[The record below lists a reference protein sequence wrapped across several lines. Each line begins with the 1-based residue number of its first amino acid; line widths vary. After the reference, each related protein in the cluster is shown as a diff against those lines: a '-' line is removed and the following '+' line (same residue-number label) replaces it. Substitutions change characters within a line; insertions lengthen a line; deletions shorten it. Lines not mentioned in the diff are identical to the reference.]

1 MVGKGPPRDP
11 APIFVAAQHEITT
24 DGLGERIAALP
35 GFAAVRAAAGRAGV
49 ETHLVGGA
57 VRDALLGRPTA
68 NLDLL
73 VDGDQG
79 ALVAAL
85 GGEAVVYDRFET
97 ATVLVD
103 GVPVDVARAR
113 TETYPYPGSLP
124 EVSPATLAED
134 LVRRDFTVNAMAV
147 PAADPGELI
156 DPHNGLEDLR
166 AGLLRVMHD
175 RSFSDDPTRALRAA
189 RYAARLD
196 LEPEPHT
203 LELLR
208 AADLDTVSRD
218 RVAAELGKL
227 AAEPAARRGFELLG
241 EWGLIE
247 LAPGAG
253 ELIERV
259 GELLAT
265 PPWSGEAARPAAL
278 LAAVRGPSAA
288 VHELASLEP
297 ASPSAAVTAARGHGA
312 IELVLARALGGEWL
326 DRYLADWRAVEL
338 EISGDDLMAAGV
350 PEGPAVGRG
359 LAAALRAKLDGEAP
373 TREDELRIALEAARS

>member
-1 MVGKGPPRDP
+1 
-11 APIFVAAQHEITT
+11 VAAQHEIDI
-24 DGLGERIAALP
+24 DGLGQRIAALP
-35 GFAAVRAAAGRAGV
+35 GFAAVRDAAERAGV
-49 ETHLVGGA
+49 QTHLVGGT

-97 ATVLVD
+97 ATVLV
-103 GVPVDVARAR
+103 GGFPVDVARAR
-113 TETYPYPGSLP
+113 TETYPAPGALP

-147 PAADPGELI
+147 PMAEPGELI

-175 RSFSDDPTRALRAA
+175 RSFGDDPTRALRAA
-189 RYAARLD
+189 RSAARLH
-196 LEPEPHT
+196 LEPAPHT
-203 LELLR
+203 LDLLR
-208 AADLDTVSRD
+208 ATDLETVSRD

-241 EWGLIE
+241 DWGLIE

-259 GELLAT
+259 GELLAD
-265 PPWSGEAARPAAL
+265 PPWSEEAARPAAL
-278 LAAVRGPSAA
+278 LAAARGPSAA
-288 VHELASLEP
+288 TRELAALEP
-297 ASPSAAVTAARGHGA
+297 ASPSAAVAAARGHGA
-312 IELVLARALGGEWL
+312 VELVLARALGGEWL
-326 DRYLADWRAVEL
+326 DRYLTEWREVGL
-338 EISGDDLMAAGV
+338 GISGDDLVAAGV

-373 TREDELRIALEAARS
+373 TRDEELRIALDAARS

>member
-1 MVGKGPPRDP
+1 MVGKGLSRDP
-11 APIFVAAQHEITT
+11 SPRFVAPQHEIDT

-35 GFAAVRAAAGRAGV
+35 GFAAVREAAERSGV
-49 ETHLVGGA
+49 QTHLVGGA

-103 GVPVDVARAR
+103 GFPVDVARAR
-113 TETYPYPGSLP
+113 TETYPAPGALP
-124 EVSPATLAED
+124 EVSPATLADD

-147 PAADPGELI
+147 PAADPADLI

-166 AGLLRVMHD
+166 AGHLRVMHE
-175 RSFSDDPTRALRAA
+175 RSFVDDPTRALRAA

-203 LELLR
+203 LGLLR
-208 AADLDTVSRD
+208 ATDLDTVSRD

-227 AAEPAARRGFELLG
+227 AAEPAARRGFELLD

-259 GELLAT
+259 GELLAA
-265 PPWSGEAARPAAL
+265 PPWSDEVARPAAL
-278 LAAVRGPSAA
+278 LAAARGPSAA
-288 VHELASLEP
+288 TRELAALEP
-297 ASPSAAVTAARGHGA
+297 ASPSAAVAAARGHGA
-312 IELVLARALGGEWL
+312 VELVLARALGGEWL
-326 DRYLADWRAVEL
+326 DRYLTEWRDVGL
-338 EISGDDLMAAGV
+338 GISGDDLMAAGV